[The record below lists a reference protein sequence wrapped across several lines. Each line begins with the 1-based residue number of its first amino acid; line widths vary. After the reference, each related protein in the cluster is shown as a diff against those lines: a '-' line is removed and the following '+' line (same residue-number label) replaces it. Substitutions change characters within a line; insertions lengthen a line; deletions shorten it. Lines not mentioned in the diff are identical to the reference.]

1 MSPDF
6 DRRIMI
12 SAPEKPPA
20 DAAINMAGPDLTPL
34 LTPKRSLSKKSRGEL
49 LPSAKFIPLTIAAL
63 LAVATALEC
72 HSLSGAPASFVSWIL
87 SLAYGCLL
95 WVWWAAVVEA
105 LWRTGNRRASVLSVS
120 LKSVGVQI
128 LVALG
133 VVSLHLGLLQISTRS
148 MARVGPTIAREG
160 YGQIDF
166 FCLPRLGLE
175 LLIYG
180 LVWFACAALHTQLA
194 ARRDAIRSLE
204 LEKQL
209 SSAHLRAL
217 QMQLEPHFLF
227 NTLNAVTT
235 LMELNRREEALE
247 TLGHLNII
255 LKTVLKRNSP
265 SKIPLVQELEIVESY
280 LAIERVRFAD
290 RLRVDLDLDPGV
302 LDGLVPCF
310 LLQPIVENA
319 IRHGIA
325 HCEREGCIETSAK
338 LVGTRMQLQVR
349 DNGPGLDGG
358 THSGFGVGLLNTRER
373 LNHFYQDDYELR
385 TSQPES
391 GGFEVSITI
400 PFERTA
406 P

>member
-1 MSPDF
+1 MV
-6 DRRIMI
+6 
-12 SAPEKPPA
+12 SALEKPPV
-20 DAAINMAGPDLTPL
+20 DTAINMAQTNLAGVLTPGKARGGL
-34 LTPKRSLSKKSRGEL
+34 LT
-49 LPSAKFIPLTIAAL
+49 SARLVPLAIAVL

-72 HSLSGAPASFVSWIL
+72 HAFSKSSTSASLFSWTL
-87 SLAYGCLL
+87 SLAYGCVL
-95 WVWWAAVVEA
+95 WIWWAAIVA
-105 LWRTGNRRASVLSVS
+105 GLWRTGNRWPAAFSVS
-120 LKSVGVQI
+120 LKTVSIQT
-128 LVALG
+128 LVACA
-133 VVSLHLGLLQISTRS
+133 VVSLHLGLLQIGTRWV
-148 MARVGPTIAREG
+148 ARVGPSFARQE
-160 YGQIDF
+160 YGWMDF
-166 FCLPRLGLE
+166 FCLPHIGLE

-180 LVWFACAALHTQLA
+180 LIWFACAALHTQLA
-194 ARRDAIRSLE
+194 VRRDAMRSLE

-235 LMELNRREEALE
+235 LMELNRRDEALE

-255 LKTVLKRNSP
+255 LKTVLKRNTP

-290 RLRVDLDLDPGV
+290 RLRVDLDLDPSA

-325 HCEREGCIETSAK
+325 RCEREGCIETSAK
-338 LVGTRMQLQVR
+338 RIGARMQLQVR
-349 DNGPGLDGG
+349 DNGPGLNGG
-358 THSGFGVGLLNTRER
+358 THPGFGVGLLNTRER

-400 PFERTA
+400 PFERIVS
-406 P
+406 